1 MPDPKCKTPRA
12 PKKNAHRSG
21 RTGASKAV
29 LDTTQLAQGIVLL
42 YVDDVLTKNERHRMI
57 RIGRRAA
64 MRESDLALRFKEA
77 VTAAANAVRPSE
89 QDGVGEALI
98 HEGSWRLEVF
108 ATWPSKRALEGCVNA
123 ANGDSDAP
131 LTMVRDALQHAGV
144 VDDDMRIRQDA
155 TQADYVKG
163 ERWLVARLTRLEPDK
178 VKSDESIKHLLL
190 AGIKARRAEAWAA
203 KS

>member
-1 MPDPKCKTPRA
+1 MPDPKSRSPKA

-21 RTGASKAV
+21 RTGATKAV
-29 LDTTQLAQGIVLL
+29 LDITQLAQGVVLL
-42 YVDDVLTKNERHRMI
+42 YVDDVLTKNERHRVI
-57 RIGRRAA
+57 RLGRRASVK
-64 MRESDLALRFKEA
+64 ESDLAVAFKHA
-77 VTAAANAVRPSE
+77 VLQAAWDVDITANTGP
-89 QDGVGEALI
+89 LI
-98 HEGSWRLEVF
+98 AEGSWRLEVF
-108 ATWPSKRALEGCVNA
+108 ATWPSKRALAGCVNA

-163 ERWLVARLTRLEPDK
+163 ERWLVARLTRLEPNK